1 MFSVAFCYCV
11 LWKKFLVRTRVGV
24 VQGVVRKPCALGLC
38 TQGCAYLCAQRRMV
52 VRGGC
57 AQRVC
62 AGVVRWSVCVL
73 VRRSVGRLCVGI
85 VRKVARSG
93 CAPIVRSPG

>member
-1 MFSVAFCYCV
+1 M
-11 LWKKFLVRTRVGV
+11 
-24 VQGVVRKPCALGLC
+24 LG
-38 TQGCAYLCAQRRMV
+38 V

-62 AGVVRWSVCVL
+62 AEVVRWGLCVL

-85 VRKVARSG
+85 VRKVVRSG
-93 CAPIVRSPG
+93 CAPIVRSPGQKYIALRTAQPFWVVQDSDFSVAQPFRPLCEIYFVDFFFCSI

>member
-1 MFSVAFCYCV
+1 M
-11 LWKKFLVRTRVGV
+11 
-24 VQGVVRKPCALGLC
+24 LG
-38 TQGCAYLCAQRRMV
+38 V

-62 AGVVRWSVCVL
+62 AGVVRWGLCVL

-85 VRKVARSG
+85 VRKVVRSG
-93 CAPIVRSPG
+93 CAPIVRSPGQKYCALRTAQPFWVVQDSVFSVAQPFRPLCEIYFVEFFSVKYSKKL